1 MGNDQLTL
9 RPFYNSHNT
18 SLFAFCLFGSEN
30 ENGIEL
36 PIGQS
41 HFIQGQGFREIFRI
55 KDPVFRMG
63 FLFPILKTAE
73 ALFILSLKFLSI
85 NTIQITDRSTGKGF
99 SIGRFFLRTQQN
111 PESCGFHRQ

>member
-9 RPFYNSHNT
+9 RPFYNSHDT
-18 SLFAFCLFGSEN
+18 SFSSFCLFGSK
-30 ENGIEL
+30 NGIEL

-55 KDPVFRMG
+55 KDPVFCMG
-63 FLFPILKTAE
+63 PLFPILKTAE
-73 ALFILSLKFLSI
+73 TLFILSLELPSV
-85 NTIQITDRSTGKGF
+85 NTIQITNGSTGKGF

-111 PESCGFHRQ
+111 PESCGFLWQ